1 MQICRDLGKKKKKM
15 IQRWVN
21 LSSEHLKLD
30 VVQTGPSTP
39 KLIVPSPWLALEKVW
54 NVPLISQIPPFSYI
68 IPLCPISSTTAII
81 QFLPISF
88 PICISLFQLTFPP
101 SMPHLESSP
110 WNANMR
116 VTFKGS
122 KISQRL
128 FIAHK
133 TFATR
138 ITQKAIR
145 ELTVSFSV
153 HLLLLLSSLS
163 TLFQKYLTYCNF
175 PNLSFCFLLWCLWML
190 SLCWTNSY
198 SSFKIL
204 LRYHCLFK
212 PFSVCWIF
220 LFYGVYCSV
229 LQINVGSFMYFFL

>member
-1 MQICRDLGKKKKKM
+1 M
-15 IQRWVN
+15 
-21 LSSEHLKLD
+21 
-30 VVQTGPSTP
+30 TGT
-39 KLIVPSPWLALEKVW
+39 ITV
-54 NVPLISQIPPFSYI
+54 
-68 IPLCPISSTTAII
+68 
-81 QFLPISF
+81 LPISF
-88 PICISLFQLTFPP
+88 PICISLLQLIFPP

-110 WNANMR
+110 WNANVR

-122 KISQRL
+122 KISQKL

-145 ELTVSFSV
+145 ELIVSFSV
-153 HLLLLLSSLS
+153 HLLLLLSAPRSV
-163 TLFQKYLTYCNF
+163 FQKYLTSCNF
-175 PNLSFCFLLWCLWML
+175 PNFSFCFLLLCLWML
-190 SLCWTNSY
+190 SLCWTNFY

-229 LQINVGSFMYFFL
+229 L